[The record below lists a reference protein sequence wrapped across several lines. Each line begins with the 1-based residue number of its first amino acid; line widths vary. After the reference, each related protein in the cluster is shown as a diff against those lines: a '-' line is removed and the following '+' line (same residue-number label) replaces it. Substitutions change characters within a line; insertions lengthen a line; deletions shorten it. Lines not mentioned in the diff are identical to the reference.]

1 MRGSFAT
8 TLSRLPCRPLQF
20 RAPRASPLRIQ
31 PLAFSSTL
39 CPGSKFIGESG
50 RTYRLIHPLGPQRTE
65 TAPNIWKALD
75 DVDESKQFVVKGP
88 SSDDDRSL
96 SWHLFK
102 HEFEMQKLFNDS
114 AFIRQMIDF
123 VPSAAGTEPKIV
135 LQAFEKSL
143 WTARTERPMT
153 SNEIKWIMK
162 AVIIGLWTVHR
173 EGLVYSGTVIYPN
186 FIMH

>member
-1 MRGSFAT
+1 M
-8 TLSRLPCRPLQF
+8 
-20 RAPRASPLRIQ
+20 
-31 PLAFSSTL
+31 
-39 CPGSKFIGESG
+39 
-50 RTYRLIHPLGPQRTE
+50 
-65 TAPNIWKALD
+65 D

-96 SWHLFK
+96 SWPLFT

-114 AFIRQMIDF
+114 AFIRKMIDF
-123 VPSAAGTEPKIV
+123 VPSAAGVEPKIV
-135 LQAFEKSL
+135 LQAFEKTL

-173 EGLVYSGTVIYPN
+173 EGLVYSGSVYLP
-186 FIMH
+186 

>member
-1 MRGSFAT
+1 MRGSFVT

-20 RAPRASPLRIQ
+20 RARIQ

-39 CPGSKFIGESG
+39 CPGSKFTGESG

-65 TAPNIWKALD
+65 TAPSVWKALD

-88 SSDDDRSL
+88 SSDDDGSL
-96 SWHLFK
+96 GWPLFK
-102 HEFEMQKLFNDS
+102 HEFEVQKLFNDS

-123 VPSAAGTEPKIV
+123 VPSAAGVEPKIV
-135 LQAFEKSL
+135 LQAFEKTL

-153 SNEIKWIMK
+153 SNEIKWVMK

-173 EGLVYSGTVIYPN
+173 EELVYSGTVHYPI